1 MKKLCYFLVL
11 LIIFFQFQGFA
22 SNNKFFKFS
31 QNSKNPVLNRVSNQ
45 FVSFIY
51 TSNSINGPFTSP
63 ATLSTYDSLFIK
75 MDVSPGGSVEA
86 FFIID
91 VNENG
96 IIDNPDFM
104 IGNEIFQD
112 NNSQPDKPVDLDPNL
127 GIIIAYIETEIIP
140 AMQVIAHAIEGE
152 TQSQGIVI
160 FENPPAP
167 FLLTGRVYDFQRNII
182 QGALV
187 FVLNNMMMK
196 GDLSNVEGLYQIPVD
211 TGLTFIHVEDWRGR
225 YNSFDTIITIT
236 ENTYLDFYLKEY
248 SSYIRGYVR
257 DENMNPIVGARI
269 WVENVNVDILTDSNG
284 HYKIMLPAGSGQFGV
299 DHETLLPKYLSPQ
312 SRQYTIGENDSIVN
326 NALTNFTCYTAND
339 SITGTIFIGAPHIY
353 TGQYLISGWANEI
366 QSFTMTLNDF
376 LTGKYKLPVHK
387 TVPNQTLRYQVYIAS
402 WDNRYPWPRGM
413 YPDTS
418 YWGILPGA
426 SNINFTFLP
435 AETSAVDPFF
445 GNYSPFSNLWEY
457 YQYYHPS
464 SGVQCVN
471 DRLEIIATNQGA
483 KSGVG
488 IISRKPFIFDNREF
502 RIYVDHATLGTDNS
516 IAIVF
521 LNEKINYMDPLDRD
535 NYLML
540 SFSKNQYGGG
550 WKLERKVNWNR
561 YILWESNNLT
571 GGHILFQFNEDA
583 SILTLKIDGV
593 VKYQGPWYNN
603 FSITYFHLMQ
613 FNSYPN
619 LPTPVYFDEFFVGAV
634 GSTGVKEITGNLPSE
649 FRLEQNYPNPFN
661 PITSIKFQLPIESS
675 VSIKLF
681 NILGQ
686 EIKVLLDQEMKAG
699 TYEIS
704 FDASN
709 LPSGVYYYQ
718 LKAFDMKTGKI
729 LMNDTKKALLLK

>member
-1 MKKLCYFLVL
+1 MKKLCYYLIL
-11 LIIFFQFQGFA
+11 LIISLQCQGFA
-22 SNNKFFKFS
+22 TNNKFFKFS
-31 QNSKNPVLNRVSNQ
+31 QNSKNPLLNRVSNQ

-51 TSNSINGPFTSP
+51 ASNSINGPFTSP
-63 ATLSTYDSLFIK
+63 AILSTYDSLFIK

-86 FFIID
+86 FYIID
-91 VNENG
+91 INENG

-104 IGNEIFQD
+104 IGNEIFED
-112 NNSQPDKPVDLDPNL
+112 NNTQPGKPIDLDPNL
-127 GIIIAYIETEIIP
+127 GIILTYLETGMIP

-152 TQSQGIVI
+152 TQAQGIVI

-167 FLLTGRVYDFQRNII
+167 YLLTGKVYDSQGNII
-182 QGALV
+182 QGAAV
-187 FVLNNMMMK
+187 FVFNNMMK

-211 TGLTFIHVEDWRGR
+211 TGLTFIHVEDLRGR

-248 SSYIRGYVR
+248 TSYIRGYVR
-257 DENMNPIVGARI
+257 DENMNPIAGARI

-284 HYKIMLPAGSGQFGV
+284 HYKIMVPAGSGRFGL
-299 DHETLLPKYLSPQ
+299 DEETLLPNYLSPG
-312 SRQYTIGENDSIVN
+312 SRVYTIGENDSLVDN
-326 NALTNFTCYTAND
+326 ELTNFKCYTVND
-339 SITGTIFIGAPHIY
+339 SITGNIFISAPHMYIG
-353 TGQYLISGWANEI
+353 TYLISGWVNEI
-366 QSFTMTLNDF
+366 SSITKTINDP
-376 LTGKYKLPVHK
+376 LTGKYKLPVHR
-387 TVPNQTLRYQVYIAS
+387 PPSNQIYTYSVNIAS
-402 WDNRYPWPRGM
+402 WDDRYPWPRGM

-435 AETSAVDPFF
+435 AETAAVDPFY
-445 GNYSPFSNLWEY
+445 GNFSPFSNLWEY
-457 YQYYHPS
+457 YQYNHTNT
-464 SGVQCVN
+464 GVQCVN

-502 RIYVDHATLGTDNS
+502 RIYVDHATLGTENS

-521 LNEKINYMDPLDRD
+521 LNEKINWMDPLDRED
-535 NYLML
+535 YLML
-540 SFSKNQYGGG
+540 SYSKKQNGGG

-561 YILWESNNLT
+561 KILWESNNLT

-593 VKYQGPWYNN
+593 VKYQGLWYNN

-675 VSIKLF
+675 ISIKLF

-686 EIKVLLDQEMKAG
+686 EVKVLLDQEMKAG

-704 FDASN
+704 LDASN